1 MRIMEKSQES
11 FLTLY
16 EPIHEPFVRFCTAR
30 AYGVLEAEDL
40 VSDSVLMALENF
52 HKLKDEKAFLSFMFS
67 IASNIANKKHRRQK
81 FTGIFNEKK
90 AELIPEQGIDA
101 GSRLDVEVLYQIL
114 NKLPVAQKEALI
126 LFEISGFSIKEI
138 TEIQKSSESAVKQR
152 LKRGREKL
160 AQLFK
165 SDRLKYE
172 TVSARSSV
180 LMSVFL

>member
-1 MRIMEKSQES
+1 MKKNQET
-11 FLTLY
+11 FLKLY
-16 EPIHEPFVRFCTAR
+16 EPIHESFVRFCTAR
-30 AYGVLEAEDL
+30 SYGVIEAEDL

-52 HKLKDEKAFLSFMFS
+52 HKLQDEKAFLSFMFS
-67 IASNIANKKHRRQK
+67 IASNIVNKKYRRQK
-81 FTGIFNEKK
+81 FTGLFNEKK
-90 AELIPEQGIDA
+90 VAQIPEEGIDA
-101 GSRLDVEVLYQIL
+101 GSRLDVEVLYKTL
-114 NKLPVAQKEALI
+114 NQLPAVQKEALI

-138 TEIQKSSESAVKQR
+138 AEIQLASESAVKQR

-172 TVSARSSV
+172 TVGARSSV